1 MAVAMR
7 YVDKKG
13 HVVERFLGIEHVTDT
28 SVLSLKATVED
39 LFCRHRLR
47 FSRLRGQGSDGA
59 SNMQG
64 HFNGFKTLIM

>member
-1 MAVAMR
+1 MVVALQ

-13 HVVERFLGIEHVTDT
+13 CVVERFLGIEHVTNT
-28 SVLSLKATVED
+28 SALSLKAAVED